1 METGC
6 FPREVSDN
14 EVLYNLQISLG
25 CVKKKTLKH
34 GPMFSNWAHP
44 KFESPRI
51 YGQGETIIRSHEK
64 KPSLFARGLW
74 VGKFKRFKG
83 HI

>member
-1 METGC
+1 MHGNMETGC

-51 YGQGETIIRSHEK
+51 YG
-64 KPSLFARGLW
+64 
-74 VGKFKRFKG
+74 
-83 HI
+83 